1 MLRSTVWLPIR
12 LSVSTAKTHLVYPP
26 IPRLNEVVMTGV
38 PMVVVVVV
46 EGDLEVVPLD
56 EVEGAVVDIHLILL
70 IGEKMCHFKMLQLP

>member
-1 MLRSTVWLPIR
+1 MPRSTVWLPIR
-12 LSVSTAKTHLVYPP
+12 LSVSTVKTHLVYPP

-38 PMVVVVVV
+38 PMVVVAA

-70 IGEKMCHFKMLQLP
+70 IGEKMCHFKMLQLS